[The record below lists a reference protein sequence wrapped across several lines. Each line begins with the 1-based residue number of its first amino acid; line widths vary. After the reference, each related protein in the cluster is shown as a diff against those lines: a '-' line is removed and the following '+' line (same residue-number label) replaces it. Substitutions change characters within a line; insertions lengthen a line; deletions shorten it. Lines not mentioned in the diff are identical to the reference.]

1 MNPLRRKERSPKVN
15 GMFLYF
21 CMGVSAIF
29 LFGDEVQNLNII
41 VIYAIQI
48 SNVFIDFYHYIFM
61 VIS

>member
-21 CMGVSAIF
+21 CMRVSAIF
-29 LFGDEVQNLNII
+29 LFGDEVHNLNII

-48 SNVFIDFYHYIFM
+48 FNVFIDFYHYIFM